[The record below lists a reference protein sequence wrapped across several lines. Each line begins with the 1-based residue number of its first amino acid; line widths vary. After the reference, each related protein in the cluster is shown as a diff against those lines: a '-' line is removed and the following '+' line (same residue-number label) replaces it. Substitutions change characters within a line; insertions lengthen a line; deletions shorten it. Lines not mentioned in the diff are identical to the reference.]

1 MFYVHFVKNM
11 SLQQQI
17 EREMQQEAK
26 IDKTI
31 NNVVKRLFKLPDYK
45 KYRIIN
51 DRKNSDAILVFN
63 RYDLTTYNILLNDN
77 KSKNLDEAI
86 RISNNNN
93 AKIFYLKNKNPHDS
107 KNSTLGQIKKVCN

>member
-1 MFYVHFVKNM
+1 M

-17 EREMQQEAK
+17 QREMQQEAK

-31 NNVVKRLFKLPDYK
+31 NNIVKRLLKLPDYK

-63 RYDLTTYNILLNDN
+63 RYDLTTYNIALNDN

-86 RISNNNN
+86 RISNNANF
-93 AKIFYLKNKNPHDS
+93 FYLKNKNSHDS
-107 KNSTLGQIKKVCN
+107 KNSTLGQIKKVC

>member
-1 MFYVHFVKNM
+1 M

-26 IDKTI
+26 IDKYI
-31 NNVVKRLFKLPDYK
+31 DALVKRVLKENRQ
-45 KYRIIN
+45 YRLIN
-51 DRKNSDAILVFN
+51 DRKNSDAILVFS
-63 RYDLTTYNILLNDN
+63 RYDLTTYNIVLNDN

-86 RISNNNN
+86 RISNNNV
-93 AKIFYLKNKNPHDS
+93 KIFYLKNKNPRDS

>member
-1 MFYVHFVKNM
+1 M
-11 SLQQQI
+11 SLQAIQQ
-17 EREMQQEAK
+17 EMQQEAK

-31 NNVVKRLFKLPDYK
+31 NNIVKRLFKLPDYK

-63 RYDLTTYNILLNDN
+63 RYDLTTYNIVLNDN

-86 RISNNNN
+86 RISNN

>member
-1 MFYVHFVKNM
+1 M

-17 EREMQQEAK
+17 QREMQQEAK

-31 NNVVKRLFKLPDYK
+31 NNIVKRLFKLPDYE

-63 RYDLTTYNILLNDN
+63 RYDLTTYNIVLNDN
-77 KSKNLDEAI
+77 KSKNLDEPI
-86 RISNNNN
+86 RISNN
-93 AKIFYLKNKNPHDS
+93 AKIFYLKNKNPHDP
-107 KNSTLGQIKKVCN
+107 KNSTLGQIKRVCN